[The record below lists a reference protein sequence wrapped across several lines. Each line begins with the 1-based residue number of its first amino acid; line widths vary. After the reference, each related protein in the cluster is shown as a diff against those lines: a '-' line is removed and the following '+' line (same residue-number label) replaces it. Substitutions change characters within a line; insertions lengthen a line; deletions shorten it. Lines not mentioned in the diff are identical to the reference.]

1 MRLYSNQDAGNI
13 LWEYAFEHLI
23 LDTQLAGFDANA
35 GRTLYVSADDP
46 VVPLQARLLGY
57 ADRSEK
63 PKHLYA

>member
-46 VVPLQARLLGY
+46 VVPLQARLLVMLI
-57 ADRSEK
+57 ALKK